1 MEGRTRTSICGQ
13 QIHRSTARRWQL
25 CLRLLLWTYLV
36 LLALVTLG
44 IRPAQAA
51 PGDLDSTFGTGGRV
65 TTDFYGNIDI
75 AHALVL
81 QPDGKLVT
89 AGGWWGYESGG
100 GFALARYNPD
110 GSLDSAFGIG
120 GKVTTDF
127 GSIEVAFALVL
138 QPDGKLVA
146 AGGGY

>member
-51 PGDLDSTFGTGGRV
+51 PGDLDSTFGTGG
-65 TTDFYGNIDI
+65 
-75 AHALVL
+75 
-81 QPDGKLVT
+81 
-89 AGGWWGYESGG
+89 
-100 GFALARYNPD
+100 
-110 GSLDSAFGIG
+110 
-120 GKVTTDF
+120 KVTTDF

-146 AGGGY
+146 AGGGYIGYALARYNPD